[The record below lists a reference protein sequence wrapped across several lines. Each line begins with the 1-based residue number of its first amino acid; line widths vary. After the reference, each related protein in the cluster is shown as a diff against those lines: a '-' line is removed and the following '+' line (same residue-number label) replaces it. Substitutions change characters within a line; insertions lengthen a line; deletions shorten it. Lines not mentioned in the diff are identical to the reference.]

1 MWGVREK
8 LSLGFGGLLLIIMVV
23 GVQSIRQLNTLGHSI
38 DVILREN
45 YRSVIACQQMK
56 ESLERLDSG
65 ALFIL
70 LDNGHAEQGREL
82 MARHVPLFAEALHT
96 ELTNITL
103 PGEAEKA
110 SRIKDLFNRYQD
122 ALRDVEDPLP
132 PLEQRRGTYF
142 QKLLPLFLEIK
153 TTAEEILQ
161 MNQQNMIEANGRARG
176 TAAAARERMVVLLV
190 CGALVAVLFIIY
202 TEWRVLRP
210 IQRLIRS
217 TDEISRGNLDL
228 VVPSDS
234 RDEIGRL
241 SEAFNEMASSLRE
254 FRRSDRSRLARIQRS
269 TRQVFRSLPNAVGVV
284 DMEGRVEVSTEAAA
298 EIFGL
303 KSDVQIRALAFD
315 WLTSLY
321 EEALEKGVV
330 VDSESKRPV
339 IQRAVNKEE
348 RFFRPLAVPILDSRK
363 RPTGVILLL
372 EDVTRELQQDEL
384 KRGVISTVSHQLKTP
399 LTSLRMAIYL
409 LLEEKAGLLTPKQ
422 MELLVAARE
431 ESDRLHSILSSLLDI
446 SRIESGKMRMDLKP
460 ADPQGMVLKQVDGF
474 RSAARDRGI
483 DLRTELSDEIPQ
495 VMADPPQI
503 GYVLANCIS
512 NALKYT
518 EPGGTVTVSVVAGD
532 ESLCFAV
539 EDTGRGI
546 PPEHLDRIFEQFFR
560 VPGQES
566 STGEGLGLAIAR
578 EIVEA
583 HGGTIKIESK
593 EGEGT
598 SLTFCLRRAD
608 RPTEKEEAT

>member
-8 LSLGFGGLLLIIMVV
+8 LSLGFGGLLLIMVV
-23 GVQSIRQLNTLGHSI
+23 IGVQSIRQLNTLGHSI

-45 YRSVIACQQMK
+45 YRSVMACQQMK
-56 ESLERLDSG
+56 ESLDRLDSG
-65 ALFIL
+65 ILITL
-70 LDNGHAEQGREL
+70 LDDGYAEQGREL
-82 MARHVPLFAEALHT
+82 LARHVPIFTEALRI
-96 ELTNITL
+96 ELANVTL
-103 PGEAEKA
+103 PGEAERA
-110 SRIKDLFNRYQD
+110 SRIKELFSGYEVQ
-122 ALRDVEDPLP
+122 LRNAVDPSR
-132 PLEQRRGTYF
+132 PLDQRRGIYF
-142 QKLLPLFLEIK
+142 EKLLPLFQEIK
-153 TTAEEILQ
+153 TTADEILQ
-161 MNQQNMIEANGRARG
+161 MNQQNMIDANGRARS
-176 TAAAARERMVVLLV
+176 TAAAARERMIVLLV
-190 CGALVAVLFIIY
+190 SGALMAALFIIY

-210 IQRLIRS
+210 IQRLTRS
-217 TDEISRGNLDL
+217 ADEISRGNLDL
-228 VVPSDS
+228 VVRIDS

-254 FRRSDRSRLARIQRS
+254 FRRSDLSRLARIQRS
-269 TRQVFRSLPNAVGVV
+269 TQQVFRSLPNAVAVV
-284 DMEGRVEVSTEAAA
+284 DLDGRVEVSTEAAA

-303 KSDVQIRALAFD
+303 KSDVHIRSLAFD
-315 WLTSLY
+315 WLAPLFD
-321 EEALEKGVV
+321 EALKAGRIA
-330 VDSESKRPV
+330 DSEGKRPV
-339 IQRAVNKEE
+339 IQRFVTNEE
-348 RFFRPLAVPILDSRK
+348 RFFRPRAFPILDRGK
-363 RPTGVILLL
+363 RATGVILLL

-431 ESDRLHSILSSLLDI
+431 DSDRLHSILSSLLDI

-460 ADPQGMVLKQVDGF
+460 IDPHAIVLEQVDGF

-483 DLRTELSDEIPQ
+483 DLQVELSDEIPR

-503 GYVLANCIS
+503 AHVLANGIS
-512 NALKYT
+512 NALNYT
-518 EPGGTVTVSVVAGD
+518 TPGGTVTVSVRAG
-532 ESLCFAV
+532 EETVCFTV
-539 EDTGRGI
+539 KDTGAGI
-546 PPEHLDRIFEQFFR
+546 PAEHLDRVFEQFFR

-583 HGGTIKIESK
+583 HGGTIKVESR

-598 SLTFCLRRAD
+598 TLTFCLMRAG
-608 RPTEKEEAT
+608 RATEKG

>member
-8 LSLGFGGLLLIIMVV
+8 LSLGFGGLLLIIVVV

-269 TRQVFRSLPNAVGVV
+269 TRQVFRSLPNAVAVV

-315 WLTSLY
+315 GLTSL
-321 EEALEKGVV
+321 
-330 VDSESKRPV
+330 
-339 IQRAVNKEE
+339 
-348 RFFRPLAVPILDSRK
+348 
-363 RPTGVILLL
+363 
-372 EDVTRELQQDEL
+372 
-384 KRGVISTVSHQLKTP
+384 
-399 LTSLRMAIYL
+399 
-409 LLEEKAGLLTPKQ
+409 
-422 MELLVAARE
+422 
-431 ESDRLHSILSSLLDI
+431 
-446 SRIESGKMRMDLKP
+446 
-460 ADPQGMVLKQVDGF
+460 
-474 RSAARDRGI
+474 
-483 DLRTELSDEIPQ
+483 
-495 VMADPPQI
+495 
-503 GYVLANCIS
+503 
-512 NALKYT
+512 
-518 EPGGTVTVSVVAGD
+518 
-532 ESLCFAV
+532 
-539 EDTGRGI
+539 
-546 PPEHLDRIFEQFFR
+546 
-560 VPGQES
+560 
-566 STGEGLGLAIAR
+566 
-578 EIVEA
+578 
-583 HGGTIKIESK
+583 
-593 EGEGT
+593 
-598 SLTFCLRRAD
+598 
-608 RPTEKEEAT
+608 